1 MRDLACD
8 TTLILRHA
16 ACGQLAGSRF
26 GYEAAEAFSTLGL
39 MGLTKTC
46 GWCDFFTPCAIGK
59 MRFTERMEGHCIGAF
74 AEGHH
79 HPGPVPARPCGVC
92 IRRSATSRLMCSGA
106 AVRRANS

>member
-1 MRDLACD
+1 
-8 TTLILRHA
+8 
-16 ACGQLAGSRF
+16 
-26 GYEAAEAFSTLGL
+26 
-39 MGLTKTC
+39 
-46 GWCDFFTPCAIGK
+46 